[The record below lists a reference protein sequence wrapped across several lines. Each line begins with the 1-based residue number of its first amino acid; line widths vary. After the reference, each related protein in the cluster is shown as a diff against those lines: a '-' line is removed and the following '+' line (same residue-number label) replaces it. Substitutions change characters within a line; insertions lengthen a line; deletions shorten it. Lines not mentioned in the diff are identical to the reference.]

1 MSEDQSAPRAP
12 SSELI
17 DGMSRGLEL
26 TKDLIR
32 ENEKLRNELLDLQSA
47 QAAAARQPAQWE
59 DQQVELVSRVEAL
72 HGERNRLI
80 DLLRRGE
87 EKTRRAAGQCAE
99 VEEEMNQLA
108 NFHVASSELHAS
120 LELHEVLSAIVEIL
134 INLVGAEAFC
144 VYARDESRNHLVRI
158 ATEGRGLDFA
168 AEVPMND
175 PVIARAFASG
185 ETVFGDT
192 GTEPPGA
199 PLASVPLQWGER
211 GIGAIVVHRLLPQK
225 DGFTPLDRQLL
236 ALLSGHAA
244 TSLFAAQL
252 YGDWKRQPRALPQ
265 LSELLGPGAAPEV
278 EEDE

>member
-1 MSEDQSAPRAP
+1 
-12 SSELI
+12 
-17 DGMSRGLEL
+17 MSRGLEL

-32 ENEKLRNELLDLQSA
+32 ENEKLRNELLELQSV

-59 DQQVELVSRVEAL
+59 DEQVELVSRVEAL
-72 HGERNRLI
+72 QGERNRLI

-87 EKTRRAAGQCAE
+87 EKNRRAVGQCAE

-134 INLVGAEAFC
+134 INLIGAEAFC
-144 VYARDESRNHLVRI
+144 VYAGDESRNQLVSI
-158 ATEGRGLDFA
+158 AMEGKGLDFA
-168 AEVPMND
+168 PEVPMND
-175 PVIARAFASG
+175 PVIAHGFGSG
-185 ETVFGDT
+185 ETVYGDT
-192 GTEPPGA
+192 GAEPPGA
-199 PLASVPLQWGER
+199 PLASVPLQRDER
-211 GIGAIVVHRLLPQK
+211 RIGAIVIHRLLPQK

-236 ALLSGHAA
+236 TLLSGHAA
-244 TSLFAAQL
+244 TALFAAQL
-252 YGDWKRQPRALPQ
+252 YGDWERQPRALPR